1 MSYSHT
7 HNPSDKHI
15 ATGLPASDLNHY
27 ELCHKPQNNS
37 TAWHQG
43 GFMVREPDDQSH
55 VLANVRCAQVYL
67 NYILNPT
74 DLPLEGAK

>member
-1 MSYSHT
+1 
-7 HNPSDKHI
+7 
-15 ATGLPASDLNHY
+15 
-27 ELCHKPQNNS
+27 
-37 TAWHQG
+37 
-43 GFMVREPDDQSH
+43 MVREPDDQSH